1 MSQAIL
7 SGNDLATAKRRELE
21 RVHAELWGHG
31 ISLLSFVIWVFF
43 GLSSSLR
50 DALGGGAGFTAML
63 LYILVFSL
71 IGSVISFPV
80 SYYYG
85 YVREKRDG
93 MLKQNLVSWLTDQL
107 KQLGVGLVLSSAIM
121 LGLFAIFRNFPTL
134 WLPFALGLVTL
145 VFAVVLMISPML
157 ARMRFKSAPLENPEL
172 EARVVALFARADQK
186 LGKVSKW
193 LFGEKVK
200 QSNAALIPVGTS
212 TEVLIS
218 DTLMQSTDID
228 GIEVVLAH
236 ELGHRV
242 HKDIQKNIIFGWLSL
257 VFSIVAAYFLI
268 NALTGVGGI
277 GGSTDVA
284 ALPILLF
291 AFTLVGEI
299 SSLFRNEMIRR
310 AEYAADRYA
319 LDQTRNFPAFE
330 RAFRALAKENLSDPD
345 PPAWVEFW
353 LHDHPSIEKRIQA
366 GQAWA
371 TANP

>member
-1 MSQAIL
+1 MSEAIL
-7 SGNDLATAKRRELE
+7 SGADLQTAKRRELE

-31 ISLLSFVIWVFF
+31 VSLVSFVAWVFF

-50 DALGGGAGFTAML
+50 DALGGGTGFVPML

-71 IGSVISFPV
+71 IGGVVSFPI

-85 YVREKRDG
+85 FVREKRDG
-93 MLKQNLVSWLTDQL
+93 MLKQDFGGWFSDQL
-107 KQLGVGLVLSSAIM
+107 KQMSVGLLLSSAIM

-134 WLPFALGLVTL
+134 WLPLALVLVTL
-145 VFAVVLMISPML
+145 VFAVVLVISPML

-172 EARVVALFARADQK
+172 EARVVALFARAGQK

-200 QSNAALIPVGTS
+200 QSNAALIPAGTG

-218 DTLMQSTDID
+218 DTLMASTDID

-242 HKDIQKNIIFGWLSL
+242 HRDIQKSIVFGWLSL
-257 VFSIVAAYFLI
+257 VLSIVAAYFLM
-268 NALTGVGGI
+268 NALSGVGGI
-277 GGSTDVA
+277 NGATDVA

-291 AFTLVGEI
+291 AFTLVGEV

-319 LDQTRNFPAFE
+319 LSQTRNYPAFE
-330 RAFRALAKENLSDPD
+330 RAFRSLAKENLSDPD

-353 LHDHPSIEKRIQA
+353 LHDHPSIEKRIRA
-366 GQAWA
+366 ARAWVA
-371 TANP
+371 ANP